1 MGKDFEFLEHTA
13 DLKFRSYGRSL
24 NEAFANAGKA
34 VFSAITDLSA
44 VETKTSKKI
53 TLEAE
58 NLEMLLHDF
67 LSELIYLFS
76 VEELLLKK
84 FEVRI
89 VQVDTYQLHATV
101 WGEKIKRGK
110 HPLYKEV
117 KAATYHDMK
126 IQEKNGKWDIEVVC
140 DT

>member
-1 MGKDFEFLEHTA
+1 MKEGFEFLEHTA
-13 DLKFRSYGRSL
+13 DLKFRSHGGSL
-24 NEAFANAGKA
+24 SEAFVNAGKA
-34 VFSAITDLSA
+34 VFSAITDLST
-44 VETKTSKKI
+44 VGTETSRNI

-58 NLEMLLHDF
+58 SLEMLLHDF

-76 VEELLLKK
+76 VEELLFKK
-84 FEVRI
+84 FSVRI

-101 WGEKIKRGK
+101 QGEKIKQGK

-126 IQEKNGKWDIEVVC
+126 IEEKNGRWVIEVVC

>member
-1 MGKDFEFLEHTA
+1 MQEFEFLEHTA
-13 DLKFRSYGRSL
+13 DLKFRSFGLSL
-24 NEAFANAGKA
+24 GEAFENAGKA
-34 VFSAITDLSA
+34 VFATMTDLHA
-44 VETKTSKKI
+44 IKPKISKKI

-58 NLEMLLHDF
+58 ELEVLLHDF

-84 FEVRI
+84 FEVKI
-89 VQVDTYQLHATV
+89 VQVDTFQLHATV
-101 WGEKIKRGK
+101 WGEKIDLSRHKL
-110 HPLYKEV
+110 HKEV

-126 IQEKNGKWDIEVVC
+126 IEKTKEGWVIEVVC

>member
-1 MGKDFEFLEHTA
+1 MEKEFEFLEHTA
-13 DLKFRSYGRSL
+13 DLKFRSFGSTL
-24 NEAFANAGKA
+24 NEAFENAGKA
-34 VFSAITDLSA
+34 VFNAMADLNA
-44 VETKTSKKI
+44 VKLADSRKI

-58 NLEMLLHDF
+58 DLEVLLHDF

-89 VQVDTYQLHATV
+89 VQVDTFQLHATV
-101 WGEKIKRGK
+101 SGEKIDLKRHK
-110 HPLYKEV
+110 LHKEV

-126 IQEKNGKWDIEVVC
+126 IEKKGGEWIIEVVC

>member
-1 MGKDFEFLEHTA
+1 MREFEFLEHTA
-13 DLKFRSYGRSL
+13 DLKFRSYGKTL

-34 VFSAITDLSA
+34 IFAAITNLSK
-44 VETKTSKKI
+44 VSSTTSRKI

-76 VEELLLKK
+76 VEEMLFKK
-84 FEVRI
+84 FDVKI
-89 VQVDTYQLHATV
+89 VQVDTYQLHATAH
-101 WGEKIKRGK
+101 GEKINLKK
-110 HPLYKEV
+110 HLLQKEV
-117 KAATYHDMK
+117 KAATYHSMK
-126 IQEKNGKWDIEVVC
+126 IEKKNGGWLVEVVC

>member
-1 MGKDFEFLEHTA
+1 MKEFEFLEHTA
-13 DLKFRSYGRSL
+13 DLKFRSYGRTL

-34 VFSAITDLSA
+34 VFSAIADLSNVDSA
-44 VETKTSKKI
+44 VSEDI

-67 LSELIYLFS
+67 LSELIYFFS
-76 VEELLLKK
+76 VEGLLLKK
-84 FEVRI
+84 FDVKI
-89 VQVDTYQLHATV
+89 VEVDTYQLHATV
-101 WGEKIKRGK
+101 YGDELNHKK
-110 HPLYKEV
+110 HALHKEV

-126 IQEKNGKWDIEVVC
+126 IEKQNNGWVIEVVC

>member
-1 MGKDFEFLEHTA
+1 MKEFEFLEHTA
-13 DLKFRSYGRSL
+13 DLKFRSFGRSL

-34 VFSAITDLSA
+34 IFSAMTKLST
-44 VETKTSKKI
+44 VELTMSKKI

-84 FEVRI
+84 FDVRI
-89 VQVDTYQLHATV
+89 VQVNTYQLHATV
-101 WGEKIKRGK
+101 HGEKINLKK
-110 HPLYKEV
+110 HSLYKEV
-117 KAATYHDMK
+117 KAATYHEMK
-126 IQEKNGKWDIEVVC
+126 IEKKDNQWVIEVVC

>member
-1 MGKDFEFLEHTA
+1 MNKEFEFLEHTA
-13 DLKFRSYGRSL
+13 DLKFRSFGRTL

-34 VFSAITDLSA
+34 VFAATTDLSK
-44 VETKTSKKI
+44 VDVSVSKKI

-101 WGEKIKRGK
+101 YGEKINLKK
-110 HPLYKEV
+110 HKLYKEV
-117 KAATYHDMK
+117 KAATHHEMK
-126 IQEKNGKWDIEVVC
+126 IEKKNGGWITEVVC

>member
-1 MGKDFEFLEHTA
+1 MKKEFEFLEHTS
-13 DLKFRSYGRSL
+13 DLKFRSFGRTL

-34 VFSAITDLSA
+34 VFTAMADLSK
-44 VETKTSKKI
+44 VKLVDSRKI

-84 FEVRI
+84 FDVRI
-89 VQVDTYQLHATV
+89 VQVDTFQLHATV
-101 WGEKIKRGK
+101 HGEKIDLKR
-110 HPLYKEV
+110 HQLYKEV
-117 KAATYHDMK
+117 KAATHHDMK
-126 IQEKNGKWDIEVVC
+126 IEKNKEGWIIEVVC

>member
-1 MGKDFEFLEHTA
+1 MREFEFLEHTA
-13 DLKFRSYGRSL
+13 DLKFRSFGKTL
-24 NEAFANAGKA
+24 AEAFGNAGKA
-34 VFSAITDLSA
+34 VFAAITDLSK
-44 VETKTSKKI
+44 VETAASRKI

-58 NLEMLLHDF
+58 SLELLLHNF

-84 FEVRI
+84 FDVRI
-89 VQVDTYQLHATV
+89 LRVDTYQLHAIV
-101 WGEKIKRGK
+101 WGEKINRSR
-110 HPLYKEV
+110 HQLFKEV

-126 IQEKNGKWDIEVVC
+126 IENTGKGWIIEVVC